1 MKFRTLLLGLSALFV
16 AFNAAFFSVS
26 GLSKLFAGAA
36 FSVII
41 MASSLELAKL
51 ITAGYLYNYWDKI
64 NKSFRIYLSGAVLIL
79 ILITSLGIYGFL
91 TSAFQD
97 TFNQF
102 SVKEKQLAFLQQ
114 KEKFWADDVARYD
127 IELNRISE
135 NISTLSNAKST
146 GIQVR
151 DTASTTG
158 FRNTISTTE
167 LRLSQKRI
175 SVEEENR
182 KGVQS
187 KREVVADSL
196 QTIQLKI
203 LDVESDEGVSSELGP
218 LQYLSGLLDKP
229 MDVIINWFILI
240 IIFVFDPL
248 AVALVIAFSNAVKVD
263 KGETDKKKVIT
274 KRELYGEE
282 PNDDSDTFMQG
293 TIYDDEFRESIED
306 DIEYDTDDE
315 WDEDH
320 ALDMVMNDMVSD
332 MDVEDFLSEDEL
344 NEYYTIKAND
354 REKFLEDIS
363 QDDVETIIEA
373 NENPPPPTEELVEV
387 VNSYKEFVNPLSN
400 LKKDISR
407 RGIDIDND
415 GTIDGYDNTGDGL
428 IDELVP
434 AASSRRAQY
443 VLNEV
448 PFYGRPNFNWG
459 DRSKWIN
466 NQNAVNYWLT
476 YIKNEKDTNYP
487 DDFTSKTY

>member
-1 MKFRTLLLGLSALFV
+1 MKFRTLLLGVSALFV

-91 TSAFQD
+91 TSAFQS

-102 SVKEKQLAFLQQ
+102 SVSEKQLSFLQQ

-127 IELNRISE
+127 IELSRISE
-135 NISTLSNAKST
+135 NISTLSNARAT

-175 SVEEENR
+175 GVEEQNR
-182 KGVQS
+182 KDVQA

-263 KGETDKKKVIT
+263 RGETDKKKVIT

-293 TIYDDEFRESIED
+293 TIYNDDIED
-306 DIEYDTDDE
+306 DIDYDTDDE

-363 QDDVETIIEA
+363 TNDVETIIES
-373 NENPPPPTEELVEV
+373 NETPPAPTEELVEAV
-387 VNSYKEFVNPLSN
+387 SAYKEFVNPLDK
-400 LKKDISR
+400 LKKDTSR
-407 RGIDIDND
+407 RGVDIDGD

-428 IDELVP
+428 IDEP
-434 AASSRRAQY
+434 TPTSSKRAQY
-443 VLNEV
+443 VMNEK
-448 PFYGRPNFNWG
+448 PFYARANFNWG
-459 DRSKWIN
+459 DRSNWIN

-476 YIKNEKDTNYP
+476 YVKNQSDNSYP
-487 DDFTSKTY
+487 TDFSSKTY

>member
-102 SVKEKQLAFLQQ
+102 SIKEKQLAFLQQ
-114 KEKFWADDVARYD
+114 KEKFWGDDVIRYD
-127 IELNRISE
+127 EELKRIST
-135 NISTLSNAKST
+135 NISTLSNAKSQS
-146 GIQVR
+146 IQVR
-151 DTASTTG
+151 DTSVVGGIRT
-158 FRNTISTTE
+158 TISTSE
-167 LRLSQKRI
+167 LRISQKRI
-175 SVEEENR
+175 EVEEQNR

-187 KREVVADSL
+187 KREVAADSL

-203 LDVESDEGVSSELGP
+203 LDVESSEGVSSELGP
-218 LQYLSGLLDKP
+218 LEYLSGLLDRP

-248 AVALVIAFSNAVKVD
+248 AVALVIAFNNALKVD
-263 KGETDKKKVIT
+263 RGIDDKEKIVT
-274 KRELYGEE
+274 NRELYGEE
-282 PNDDSDTFMQG
+282 PNDDSD
-293 TIYDDEFRESIED
+293 
-306 DIEYDTDDE
+306 
-315 WDEDH
+315 
-320 ALDMVMNDMVSD
+320 
-332 MDVEDFLSEDEL
+332 
-344 NEYYTIKAND
+344 
-354 REKFLEDIS
+354 
-363 QDDVETIIEA
+363 DVETIIES
-373 NENPPPPTEELVEV
+373 NENPPPPTEELVEA

-428 IDELVP
+428 IDEVVP
-434 AASSRRAQY
+434 SSSRRAQY
-443 VLNEV
+443 VLNER
-448 PFYGRPNFNWG
+448 PFYARPNFNWG

-476 YIKNEKDTNYP
+476 YIKNQKDTNYP
-487 DDFTSKTY
+487 DNFDSKTY

>member
-1 MKFRTLLLGLSALFV
+1 MKFRTLLLGLTALFV

-36 FSVII
+36 VSVII

-248 AVALVIAFSNAVKVD
+248 AVALVISFNNALKVD
-263 KGETDKKKVIT
+263 RGIDDKEKIVT

-282 PNDDSDTFMQG
+282 PEDDDSDEL
-293 TIYDDEFRESIED
+293 YNEE
-306 DIEYDTDDE
+306 DE
-315 WDEDH
+315 WNIETDKDSKIESLEET
-320 ALDMVMNDMVSD
+320 LDNVLDD
-332 MDVEDFLSEDEL
+332 TEL
-344 NEYYTIKAND
+344 TSKEISKI
-354 REKFLEDIS
+354 LE
-363 QDDVETIIEA
+363 ER
-373 NENPPPPTEELVEV
+373 ENPSEPNEAL
-387 VNSYKEFVNPLSN
+387 KEAVSEFDL
-400 LKKDISR
+400 LKKDVSR
-407 RGIDIDND
+407 RGVDIDGD

-428 IDELVP
+428 IDEVVP

-448 PFYGRPNFNWG
+448 PFYARPNFNWG

>member
-1 MKFRTLLLGLSALFV
+1 MKFRTFLLGVSALFV
-16 AFNAAFFSVS
+16 ALNAAFFSVS

-91 TSAFQD
+91 TSAFQS

-102 SVKEKQLAFLQQ
+102 SVSEKQLSFLQQ

-127 IELNRISE
+127 VELSRISE
-135 NISTLSNAKST
+135 NISTLSNAKAT

-175 SVEEENR
+175 GVEEQNR
-182 KGVQS
+182 KDVQA

-263 KGETDKKKVIT
+263 RGETDKKKVIT

-363 QDDVETIIEA
+363 KDDVETIIEA

-407 RGIDIDND
+407 RGIDIDDD

-428 IDELVP
+428 IDEP
-434 AASSRRAQY
+434 TPTSSKRAQY
-443 VLNEV
+443 VMQEK
-448 PFYGRPNFNWG
+448 PFYARANFNWG
-459 DRSKWIN
+459 DRSNWIN

-476 YIKNEKDTNYP
+476 YVKNESDNSYP
-487 DDFTSKTY
+487 TDFTSKTY

>member
-1 MKFRTLLLGLSALFV
+1 VKFRTFLLGVSALFV
-16 AFNAAFFSVS
+16 ALNAAFFSVS

-91 TSAFQD
+91 TSAFQS
-97 TFNQF
+97 TYNQF
-102 SVKEKQLAFLQQ
+102 SVSEKQLSFLQQ

-127 IELNRISE
+127 VELSRISE
-135 NISTLSNAKST
+135 NISTLSNARAT

-151 DTASTTG
+151 DTTSTTG

-175 SVEEENR
+175 GVEEQNR
-182 KGVQS
+182 KDVQA

-293 TIYDDEFRESIED
+293 TIYDDESGD

-332 MDVEDFLSEDEL
+332 MDIEDFLSEDEL

-354 REKFLEDIS
+354 RDKFLEDIS
-363 QDDVETIIEA
+363 KDDVETIIES
-373 NENPPPPTEELVEV
+373 NETPPPPTEELVEA
-387 VNSYKEFVNPLSN
+387 VNSYKEFVNPLDK
-400 LKKDISR
+400 LKKDTSR
-407 RGIDIDND
+407 RGIDIDDD

-428 IDELVP
+428 IDEP
-434 AASSRRAQY
+434 TPTSSKRAQY
-443 VLNEV
+443 VMQEK
-448 PFYGRPNFNWG
+448 PFYARANFNWG
-459 DRSKWIN
+459 DRSNWIN
-466 NQNAVNYWLT
+466 NQNAVNYWLS
-476 YIKNEKDTNYP
+476 YVKNQSDNSYP
-487 DDFTSKTY
+487 TDFTSKTY

>member
-16 AFNAAFFSVS
+16 ALNAAFFSVS

-91 TSAFQD
+91 TSAFQS
-97 TFNQF
+97 TYNQF
-102 SVKEKQLAFLQQ
+102 SVSEKQLSFLQQ

-127 IELNRISE
+127 VELSRISE
-135 NISTLSNAKST
+135 NISTLSNARAT

-175 SVEEENR
+175 GVEEQNR
-182 KGVQS
+182 KDVQA

-263 KGETDKKKVIT
+263 RGETDKKKVIT

-293 TIYDDEFRESIED
+293 TIYDDESED

-344 NEYYTIKAND
+344 NEYYTIKSND
-354 REKFLEDIS
+354 RDKFLEDIS
-363 QDDVETIIEA
+363 KDDVETIIEA
-373 NENPPPPTEELVEV
+373 NETPPAPTEELVEA
-387 VNSYKEFVNPLSN
+387 VNSYKEFVNPLDK
-400 LKKDISR
+400 LKKDTSR
-407 RGIDIDND
+407 RGIDIDDD

-428 IDELVP
+428 IDEP
-434 AASSRRAQY
+434 TPTSSKRAQY
-443 VLNEV
+443 VMQEK
-448 PFYGRPNFNWG
+448 PFYARANFNWG
-459 DRSKWIN
+459 DRSNWIN

-476 YIKNEKDTNYP
+476 YVKNESDNSYP
-487 DDFTSKTY
+487 TDFTSKTY